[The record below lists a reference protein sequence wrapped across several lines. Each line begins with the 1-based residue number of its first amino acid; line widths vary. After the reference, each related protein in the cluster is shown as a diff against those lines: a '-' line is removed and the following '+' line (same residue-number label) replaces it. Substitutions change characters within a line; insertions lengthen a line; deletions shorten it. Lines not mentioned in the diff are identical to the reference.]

1 MPIRSLADVQAAHDA
16 GRVHVQRFYKGS
28 LVNLADSHWQDWAY
42 APGQPAYDARIGI
55 ANEFNPFVATRN
67 DAIWFPDIGAGQHR
81 YLSEVVLRTQA
92 SNTGQIYTDGVVYD
106 LLGVYPLIDGDSTD
120 IQAFTN
126 DNPLPR
132 YVDGVGVFPVLVN
145 HIAPIVAAA
154 PGIVT
159 YTDHNDVERAISF
172 RASLTGAGRVCSCG
186 NNGSAASIGPI
197 SLPLTA
203 GSRGV
208 KNITSIQFT
217 SAPGGLYAIYL
228 YKPLTTIINNDGFGE
243 TQKLATVKPMLQ
255 RHAWHMPRI
264 YDGAH
269 LGMFLRTGAG
279 GRAIA
284 SIYGHMEFIWG

>member
-42 APGQPAYDARIGI
+42 APGQPAYDARIGV

-186 NNGSAASIGPI
+186 DNNSAATVGPL

-208 KNITSIQFT
+208 KNITSLQFT
-217 SAPGGLYAIYL
+217 SAPGGLFAIYL
-228 YKPLTTIINNDGFGE
+228 YKPLTTIINNDGIRE
-243 TQKLATVKPMLQ
+243 AQKLATEKQMLLK
-255 RHAWHMPRI
+255 HAWHMPRI

-279 GRAIA
+279 GRAI
-284 SIYGHMEFIWG
+284 SVVYGHMEFIWG